1 MVGSSRKMYQYSL
14 SSFYY
19 AAKDTSS
26 GKMASSEK
34 PVIDIKTCLELQ
46 VGKWG
51 DVNTE
56 YGGFEIQV
64 NDQSYFP
71 WYDVFMTLLKYGYEV
86 WVTVK
91 KDKLV
96 ILASVERD

>member
-1 MVGSSRKMYQYSL
+1 MAGSSRKMYQHKL
-14 SSFYY
+14 SSIHY
-19 AAKDTSS
+19 AARDKSRGGEPAS
-26 GKMASSEK
+26 GK
-34 PVIDIKTCLELQ
+34 PVADLKTCLELQ

-51 DVNTE
+51 EINTE

-64 NDQSYFP
+64 NDPSYFP
-71 WYDVFMTLLKYGYEV
+71 WYDVFITLLKYGYEV